1 MYSVFIVD
9 DEMIVREGL
18 RTKIDWEKSRFSF
31 AGEAGDGEIALSMI
45 QDIKPDILIT
55 DIKMPFMDGL
65 ELAQAVKKLQPKISI
80 IILSG
85 HDEFDYAKKAIS
97 IGVEDYILKPFTLDE
112 ILRCLNRV
120 AEKLDLERRQFTDI
134 SRMKAE
140 LESNIVLAREKLC
153 TDIVLGAVDTHT
165 AIRKAEALGID
176 LVARFYIVSVS
187 TIATAGDTI
196 DALIAAKSLVLSVS
210 GSMPD
215 NIGFFIAP
223 DTFVSIIKSG
233 TKESCEEAAFNIAD
247 TIRHEIAKNTACTVI
262 TAIGSIAEHISHIV
276 NSFQDAS
283 SILKRCRIAD
293 KNKII
298 SASDINDSQNNS
310 IVLQENDPLVERLN
324 YADESEID
332 QIIREYIALLGDNR
346 ERFSIIA
353 SYLLVDVIMAV
364 SKIIEQFGGNIQ
376 SVMPEILTHAFIDAA
391 VQNEKT
397 FIAEIEKVLASV
409 LRYRNEHVRGHY
421 ADVILRAKKYIDA
434 NFADPDICLR
444 SVADAVH
451 FSPNHFSTIFSQE
464 CNTTF
469 IEYLTGVRI
478 ARAKKLLKATDM
490 KSADIAYKTG
500 FNDPHYFSFI
510 FKKVTGLSPRE
521 YRAAPATDP
530 YAPRRSDTDSNDG
543 RTDLQRRSD
552 S

>member
-153 TDIVLGAVDTHT
+153 SDIVLGALDTHT
-165 AIRKAEALGID
+165 AIQKAEALAID

-187 TIATAGDTI
+187 TIASAGDTI

-215 NIGFFIAP
+215 SIGFFIAP

-233 TKESCEEAAFNIAD
+233 TKELCEEAAFNIAD
-247 TIRHEIAKNTACTVI
+247 TIRHEIAKNTTCTVI

-276 NSFQDAS
+276 KSFQDAS
-283 SILKRCRIAD
+283 SILKRCRISD

-298 SASDINDSQNNS
+298 SAGDIDASQNSS
-310 IVLQENDPLVERLN
+310 IVLQENDPLVDRLN

-376 SVMPEILTHAFIDAA
+376 SVMPEILTHTFIDAA

-397 FIAEIEKVLASV
+397 FIAEIEKVLVSV

-478 ARAKKLLKATDM
+478 ARAKKLLKSTDM

-521 YRAAPATDP
+521 YRADP
-530 YAPRRSDTDSNDG
+530 ESDTYAPQQSGSPSDKS
-543 RTDLQRRSD
+543 
-552 S
+552 

>member
-80 IILSG
+80 VILSG

-153 TDIVLGAVDTHT
+153 SDIVLGALDTHT
-165 AIRKAEALGID
+165 AIQKAEALAID

-187 TIATAGDTI
+187 TIASADDTV
-196 DALIAAKSLVLSVS
+196 DALIAAKSIVLSVS
-210 GSMPD
+210 ASMSD
-215 NIGFFIAP
+215 SIGFFIAP

-233 TKESCEEAAFNIAD
+233 AKESCEEAAFNIAD

-262 TAIGSIAEHISHIV
+262 TAIGSVAEHISHIV

-283 SILKRCRIAD
+283 SILKRCRISD

-298 SASDINDSQNNS
+298 SAGDIDASQNNS

-421 ADVILRAKKYIDA
+421 AA

-478 ARAKKLLKATDM
+478 ARAKKLLKSTDM

-521 YRAAPATDP
+521 YRADPANDT
-530 YAPRRSDTDSNDG
+530 YAPRQSGSVSDND
-543 RTDLQRRSD
+543 
-552 S
+552 

>member
-153 TDIVLGAVDTHT
+153 SDIVLGALDTHT
-165 AIRKAEALGID
+165 AIQKAEALGIN
-176 LVARFYIVSVS
+176 LVARFYIVSVG
-187 TIATAGDTI
+187 TIASADDTV
-196 DALIAAKSLVLSVS
+196 DALIAAKSIVLSVS
-210 GSMPD
+210 ASMPD
-215 NIGFFIAP
+215 SIGFFIAP

-233 TKESCEEAAFNIAD
+233 AKESCEEAAFNIAD
-247 TIRHEIAKNTACTVI
+247 TIRHEIAKNTACTII
-262 TAIGSIAEHISHIV
+262 TAIGSVAEHISHIV

-283 SILKRCRIAD
+283 SILKRCRISD

-298 SASDINDSQNNS
+298 SAGDIDASQNNS

-478 ARAKKLLKATDM
+478 ARAKKLLKSTDM

-521 YRAAPATDP
+521 YRADP
-530 YAPRRSDTDSNDG
+530 TNDTYAPRQSGSVSDNG
-543 RTDLQRRSD
+543 
-552 S
+552 

>member
-80 IILSG
+80 VILSG

-153 TDIVLGAVDTHT
+153 SDIVLGALDTHT
-165 AIRKAEALGID
+165 AIQKAEALAID

-187 TIATAGDTI
+187 TIANADDTV
-196 DALIAAKSLVLSVS
+196 DALIAAKSIVLSVS
-210 GSMPD
+210 ASMPD
-215 NIGFFIAP
+215 SIGFFIAP
-223 DTFVSIIKSG
+223 ATFVSIIKSG
-233 TKESCEEAAFNIAD
+233 AKESCEEAAFNIAD
-247 TIRHEIAKNTACTVI
+247 TIRHEIAKNTACTII
-262 TAIGSIAEHISHIV
+262 TAIGSVAEHISHIV

-283 SILKRCRIAD
+283 SILKRCRISD

-298 SASDINDSQNNS
+298 SAGDIDASQNNS

-521 YRAAPATDP
+521 YRADPANDT
-530 YAPRRSDTDSNDG
+530 YAPRQSGSVSDNG
-543 RTDLQRRSD
+543 
-552 S
+552 